1 MVTLLLLLLLVVIAY
16 GLTYVYRRPARAL
29 LAGLPTYSQLPFIG
43 NMHWFMGGGRLLY
56 ERFSEISEVIEKTKL
71 PFVIWIGPYPVLVI
85 SDPEDVIIVTNS
97 FVEKPYFYN
106 FAQNWVGNGLITAP
120 VKVWKQNIKIL
131 GSTFNTSVVGSYQNI
146 FNVQARRC
154 VEKLK
159 KEVGG
164 EPFDVLNKYLT
175 LFTLETICQTALGVL
190 DISESIVTNEYCD
203 AFNRIVELLNGR
215 GFNIFKHPTFLYQ
228 LTTDYRELQ
237 KCIAVVHNVSELVIT
252 KRMREREMEKEN
264 AKNETSDGRPIKS
277 FLDILLDHNEANL
290 SFTEKEIKFEVNT
303 IIVGGQEAVSITLFY
318 ILLMIGYKPHIQKK
332 LYDEMQ
338 EIFGGTKRSVTKGDL
353 SQMKY
358 CEAVILET
366 LRMYPPVPVSFR
378 YADKAIQLK
387 SCRVPEGASFGINA
401 LGAGRSRRIWG
412 PDALEYR
419 PERWLGAER
428 PGHPAAFLAF
438 NYGRRACIGKK
449 YAMALMKTF
458 LAHCVLELEVHS
470 RADQLRLKM
479 DLGLKAASGHLIQVG
494 LRT

>member
-120 VKVWKQNIKIL
+120 
-131 GSTFNTSVVGSYQNI
+131 
-146 FNVQARRC
+146 
-154 VEKLK
+154 E
-159 KEVGG
+159 
-164 EPFDVLNKYLT
+164 
-175 LFTLETICQTALGVL
+175 TALGVL